1 MSLNQTGATAD
12 ATDRPDVELSL
23 TVVRYE
29 DGPDRCTV
37 YPPNA
42 TGDAQLST
50 WLSVDYE
57 AVVDLATMQ

>member
-1 MSLNQTGATAD
+1 MSLNQTGATSD

-23 TVVRYE
+23 TVVRYD
-29 DGPDRCTV
+29 DGADRCTV

-42 TGDAQLST
+42 TGDSRLST